1 MPVWRKAEEDC
12 RRFGIDLFGL
22 FGFTKWNTID
32 LNSARVHGKLL

>member
-12 RRFGIDLFGL
+12 LRFGIDL